1 MSYQAGT
8 YEVCCDCG
16 VLIPLHRLP
25 EHPVICNQVND
36 ETYPDF
42 LDAVYELSTPD
53 LIDLLNDWVASTRLE
68 RLTLVYVIVEQ
79 TWDDSGSHDSG
90 IFGIYESKVLA
101 EYRKP
106 EDVSSRDYNKEYTIQ
121 EVELQ
126 NNESLIEKLKSDL
139 AELENPVQEDPYQE
153 YLNNPYEDCT
163 CGEDCQ

>member
-16 VLIPLHRLP
+16 VLIPLHRLK

-68 RLTLVYVIVEQ
+68 RLTFEETEPKISAITY
-79 TWDDSGSHDSG
+79 
-90 IFGIYESKVLA
+90 
-101 EYRKP
+101 
-106 EDVSSRDYNKEYTIQ
+106 
-121 EVELQ
+121 
-126 NNESLIEKLKSDL
+126 
-139 AELENPVQEDPYQE
+139 ELELRAQGGLD
-153 YLNNPYEDCT
+153 
-163 CGEDCQ
+163 